1 VLIGSRC
8 LAATTSHRAT
18 CEGTRGAR
26 ELELGF
32 VCAYV
37 RAGGGHDMKEGVAAR
52 RGRAPHLTTITL
64 RIGPRISRGRSRS
77 AIGFLWTGR
86 GRLPTCCSKI
96 SRGFRHNF
104 NDEVMRTFLGKRG
117 NGFAPFMGRMYVGF
131 RLFWGKRVRH
141 LLMAST
147 S

>member
-1 VLIGSRC
+1 MCRNELENPRWWVLVCYCAEVQSIPITLVDREVIAKTTRQRALIGSRC

-86 GRLPTCCSKI
+86 GWLPTCCSKI
-96 SRGFRHNF
+96 SQGFRHNF
-104 NDEVMRTFLGKRG
+104 
-117 NGFAPFMGRMYVGF
+117 Y
-131 RLFWGKRVRH
+131 
-141 LLMAST
+141 
-147 S
+147 